1 MRVHLSSSQL
11 EIPINERASVTVGI
25 YNDTDVI
32 AGYRVTLLGADPS
45 WITTNG
51 NDTAVFPSETASIE
65 LSVALP
71 EDFPAG
77 HRPMAVQVESL
88 EDLEEAVTVALDV
101 VVPRRDQLNM
111 RIEPSSVTG
120 GRSTTFGILI
130 ENRGNDTVTAAL
142 SGTDDE
148 AVVKVAFSPND
159 VTLEPGESEIVRA
172 ETRGGRRW
180 FGVPTPRIMTF
191 SAAGVEPVR
200 EGMATFIQK
209 PRVGRWVLS
218 LAGLICAISVF
229 AIVIT
234 HSFEQVAEN
243 QKQGQALIEAAL
255 DDDPTNQNAVAT
267 NPGSVAGSV
276 TGPADAPLAGITIE
290 LVSLDDVDGVIAAA
304 SSAADGTYR
313 IPGLSDGTFKIRA
326 AGAGFST
333 RWFGGESFAEAS
345 EVGVALGE
353 VSEDIDFFLE
363 GRPGSITGQVV
374 AEDPAGAF
382 AVLVRTAES
391 IDGGTDAEVERAEVA
406 PDGTFTFPKV
416 PSPATY
422 EIQIAKAGFTAEPR
436 KIVLA
441 GGEAAQ
447 GIEILL
453 REGNGIIAGRVLG
466 PVGALGNV
474 TVEATDGMST
484 ITTVSLT
491 TGDLGA
497 FTLRDMPTPGTYT
510 VTFSRE
516 GFATA
521 SINVPLN
528 DVATVDELSI
538 RLVPALGA
546 IEGVVRTVSGSPL
559 GGATITVSGGGI
571 TRTTAAASTGLA
583 GAYILD
589 ELPIPGTYTVTF
601 NAPGYVAETRAVDLA
616 SVAGTSP
623 AVSIDANLVLSF
635 GTVGGTVTA
644 YGLEVAQASVELTN
658 GILTYTT
665 TSADEPPG
673 VYRLAGIPAGVY
685 TLTVVR
691 TGSATWSQ
699 LISLTP
705 GEDKPIDV
713 ALEPQASI
721 SGLIF
726 DDNGG
731 SPIIRP
737 NAIVEL
743 YLVDTFP
750 GGSPVQTAIAGA
762 DGAYS
767 FFGLAAPNS
776 YVVAIVAAANDPTL
790 VASVLVVLL
799 PGQQVTNTN
808 VTVP

>member
-1 MRVHLSSSQL
+1 
-11 EIPINERASVTVGI
+11 
-25 YNDTDVI
+25 
-32 AGYRVTLLGADPS
+32 
-45 WITTNG
+45 
-51 NDTAVFPSETASIE
+51 
-65 LSVALP
+65 
-71 EDFPAG
+71 
-77 HRPMAVQVESL
+77 VQVESL

-148 AVVKVAFSPND
+148 AVVKVAFNPND

-191 SAAGVEPVR
+191 SVAGVEPVR
-200 EGMATFIQK
+200 EGIATFIQK
-209 PRVGRWVLS
+209 PRIGRWVLS

-243 QKQGQALIEAAL
+243 QKQGQDLIEAAL
-255 DDDPTNQNAVAT
+255 DDDPTNANAVAT
-267 NPGSVAGSV
+267 NPGSVTGTV
-276 TGPADAPLAGITIE
+276 TGPADAPLAGVTIE
-290 LVSLDDVDGVIAAA
+290 LVGLDDIDGVIAAT
-304 SSAADGTYR
+304 SSAADGTYQ
-313 IPGLSDGTFKIRA
+313 IPGLSNGTFKIRA

-333 RWFGGESFAEAS
+333 SWFGGESFAEAS
-345 EVGVALGE
+345 EVGVTLGE
-353 VSEDIDFFLE
+353 VSEDVDFSLE

-374 AEDPAGAF
+374 AEDPAGSF
-382 AVLVRTAES
+382 AVLVLTAES
-391 IDGGTDAEVERAEVA
+391 IDGMTDAEVERAEVA
-406 PDGTFTFPKV
+406 PDGTFTFPEV

-436 KIVLA
+436 PVRLA

-453 REGNGIIAGRVLG
+453 REGNGTISGGVLG
-466 PVGALGNV
+466 PAGALGNV
-474 TVEATDGMST
+474 TVEATDGVST
-484 ITTVSLT
+484 IATVSLT

-497 FTLRDMPTPGTYT
+497 FTLRDLPTPGTYT

-516 GFATA
+516 GFAKE
-521 SINVPLN
+521 SISVPLN
-528 DVATVDELSI
+528 DVATVDNISV
-538 RLVPALGA
+538 RLVPALGT
-546 IEGVVRTVSGSPL
+546 IEGVVRTSSGAPL
-559 GGATITVSGGGI
+559 GGASVTVSGGGI

-601 NAPGYVAETRAVDLA
+601 SAPGYVSETRAVDLA

-623 AVSIDANLVLSF
+623 AVSIDTNLVLSA
-635 GTVGGTVTA
+635 GAVGGTVTA
-644 YGLEVAQASVELTN
+644 AGLEVAQASVSLTN

-665 TSADEPPG
+665 TSADEPVG
-673 VYRLAGIPAGVY
+673 IYRLAGIPAGVY

-691 TGSATWSQ
+691 TGSATSSQ
-699 LISLTP
+699 LISLNP
-705 GEDKPIDV
+705 GDDLPVDV

-726 DDNGG
+726 DDNSG
-731 SPIIRP
+731 SPIARP
-737 NAIVEL
+737 DAIVEL
-743 YLVDTFP
+743 YLVETFP
-750 GGSPVQTAIAGA
+750 GAAPLQTIVTGA
-762 DGAYS
+762 DGAYT
-767 FFGLAAPNS
+767 FLGLDAPNS
-776 YVVAIVAAANDPTL
+776 YVVAVAVAANDPTL
-790 VASVLVVLL
+790 VASTLVALL
-799 PGQQVTNTN
+799 PGQQVTGAD